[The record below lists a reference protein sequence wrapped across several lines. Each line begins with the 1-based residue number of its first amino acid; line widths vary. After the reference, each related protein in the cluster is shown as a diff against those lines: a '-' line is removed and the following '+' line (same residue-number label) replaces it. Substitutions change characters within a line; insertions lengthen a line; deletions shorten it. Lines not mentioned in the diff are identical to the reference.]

1 MAPRRHG
8 FFKRTLHTLALAG
21 LTAVLAVP
29 SAAQQA
35 RSPDGPPLW
44 LLADDDSQVYLF
56 GSIHMMKPDVA
67 WFEDKIETAFK
78 AAHTVTFEVDFDDI
92 DPAQVQRFM
101 MDNSRLPEGQRLS
114 DLLPDTVMDELMSVF
129 AKVPTPT
136 GETGIPRS
144 VVEQWRPWFASL
156 QYAQTVAA
164 MAGFMPQY
172 GIDVVLTQ
180 RATQAGKPIEG
191 LETITEQ
198 FEVLMTIDDL
208 AGSGAFQAQ
217 MERYDDPVQL
227 FDDMKIDWLA
237 GDTAGLDALLL
248 DPSEEMAP
256 AFHKTLFDD
265 RNADWVPQIE
275 AMLDEPGTQFVV
287 MGVGHLIGDN
297 SVVDLLEDRGH
308 TVTRQ

>member
-8 FFKRTLHTLALAG
+8 FFKRTLQTLALAG
-21 LTAVLAVP
+21 LTAALAVP
-29 SAAQQA
+29 SAAQEA

-67 WFEDKIETAFK
+67 WFDQKIETAFK

-129 AKVPTPT
+129 AKVPMPT
-136 GETGIPRS
+136 GETGVPRS

-227 FDDMKIDWLA
+227 FEDMKSDWLA

-297 SVVDLLEDRGH
+297 SVVDLLEERGH
-308 TVTRQ
+308 TVARQ